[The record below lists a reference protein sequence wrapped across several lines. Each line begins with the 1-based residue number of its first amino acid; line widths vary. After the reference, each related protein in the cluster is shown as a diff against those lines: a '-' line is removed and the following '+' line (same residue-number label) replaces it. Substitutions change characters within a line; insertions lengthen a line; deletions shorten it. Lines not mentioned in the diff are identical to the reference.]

1 MQVLK
6 SFRKSLYTIAIFVC
20 VFILLGFLYIKFINP
35 VEYTSN
41 AKIYA
46 ESTEKTD
53 SDSAK
58 TFAKSINSNS
68 LKKEVME
75 SLGLNWTIE
84 EFDKKVKIE
93 PTEDSQII
101 NIFAKDTIEL
111 RAADLT
117 DEMADKAVVR
127 LNTLYNNDAKV
138 IEYGYQ
144 NTQKVDQ
151 VSVIYKFILVG
162 FVISLIKIFI
172 NVKYDDTIYYIDELD
187 KDYNIL
193 AMLPEFDAGD
203 LNEE

>member
-58 TFAKSINSNS
+58 TFAESINSNS

-75 SLGLNWTIE
+75 SLGLNWRIE

>member
-1 MQVLK
+1 
-6 SFRKSLYTIAIFVC
+6 
-20 VFILLGFLYIKFINP
+20 
-35 VEYTSN
+35 
-41 AKIYA
+41 
-46 ESTEKTD
+46 
-53 SDSAK
+53 
-58 TFAKSINSNS
+58 
-68 LKKEVME
+68 
-75 SLGLNWTIE
+75 
-84 EFDKKVKIE
+84 
-93 PTEDSQII
+93 
-101 NIFAKDTIEL
+101 
-111 RAADLT
+111 
-117 DEMADKAVVR
+117 MADKAVVR

>member
-6 SFRKSLYTIAIFVC
+6 SFRKSLYTIVIFIC

-35 VEYTSN
+35 IQYTSN

-46 ESTEKTD
+46 ESTDNVD
-53 SDSAK
+53 SDPAK
-58 TFAKSINSNS
+58 TFAESINSNS

-101 NIFAKDTIEL
+101 NIIAKDTIEL

-117 DEMADKAVVR
+117 DEMADKAVIR
-127 LNTLYNNDAKV
+127 LNTLYNNNSKV

-144 NTQKVDQ
+144 NTQRVDQ
-151 VSVIYKFILVG
+151 VSIIYRFILVG
-162 FVISLIKIFI
+162 FVISLIKIFLNI
-172 NVKYDDTIYYIDELD
+172 KYDDTIYYIDELD

>member
-6 SFRKSLYTIAIFVC
+6 SFRKSLYTIVIFIC

-35 VEYTSN
+35 SQYTSN

-46 ESTEKTD
+46 ESTEDIK

-58 TFAKSINSNS
+58 TFAESINSNS
-68 LKKEVME
+68 LKKQVME

-117 DEMADKAVVR
+117 DEMADKAVIR
-127 LNTLYNNDAKV
+127 LNTLYNNGSKV

-144 NTQKVDQ
+144 NTQRVDQ

-162 FVISLIKIFI
+162 FVISLIKIFL

>member
-58 TFAKSINSNS
+58 TFAESINSNS

>member
-58 TFAKSINSNS
+58 TFAESINSNS

-111 RAADLT
+111 RATDLT

>member
-58 TFAKSINSNS
+58 TFAESINSNS

-162 FVISLIKIFI
+162 FVIS
-172 NVKYDDTIYYIDELD
+172 
-187 KDYNIL
+187 
-193 AMLPEFDAGD
+193 
-203 LNEE
+203 